1 MTYYSYE
8 EYGFLV
14 ISDEKKK
21 SVKPVKAVPP

>member
-21 SVKPVKAVPP
+21 ISKTC